1 MIEEGTTMAPLQ
13 KRAFYSLVIGLVLTV
28 GLIAVLVA
36 QGDVTAFENDANLR
50 YIMYAVVVGV
60 PLCYGILVTP
70 IMRKP
75 RLVDERDKRIIEK
88 SSRAQ
93 WLAVIFTLVAWTI
106 GLTEVYYDRG
116 QVPVSFLTL
125 IFFSILIVSTLAQSI
140 GILIG
145 YSRLERDV

>member
-1 MIEEGTTMAPLQ
+1 MVEEDTTMAPLQ
-13 KRAFYSLVIGLVLTV
+13 KRAFYSLVIGLVLTAV
-28 GLIAVLVA
+28 LIAVLVA
-36 QGDVTAFENDANLR
+36 QGDITAFENDANLR

-60 PLCYGILVTP
+60 PLCYGILVAP

-75 RLVDERDKRIIEK
+75 RLVDERDKRIIDR

-93 WLAVIFTLVAWTI
+93 WLAVIFSLVAWTLV
-106 GLTEVYYDRG
+106 LTEVYYDRG
-116 QVPVSFLTL
+116 QVPVAFITL
-125 IFFSILIVSTLAQSI
+125 IFFSTLIVSTLAQSI